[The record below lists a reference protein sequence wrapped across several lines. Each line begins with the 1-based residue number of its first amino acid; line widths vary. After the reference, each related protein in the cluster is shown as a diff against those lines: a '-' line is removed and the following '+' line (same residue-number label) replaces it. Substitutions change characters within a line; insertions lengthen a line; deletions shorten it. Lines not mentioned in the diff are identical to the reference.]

1 MNGAASRLLK
11 LRVRNESD
19 MRMIYEAANGLE
31 AVIEALMG
39 LRVVGVDMQAD
50 AMRHGIKILRNVRD
64 DLEQSNLEIR
74 GAEQLSSPE
83 SWRLQASYDEVFAVE
98 FLDNLD
104 PNMLRMA
111 LSRVSDEARAV
122 ILAVVCD
129 S

>member
-74 GAEQLSSPE
+74 GAEQLSGPE

-111 LSRVSDEARAV
+111 LGRVSDEARAV